1 MTTRYVV
8 QAGFGQLDLW
18 SKGRAIDDVVNDPDT
33 DDRTRV
39 LLEEVGHIRKFAV
52 EQGFDTK
59 GNYEHYVE
67 LDRPAVV
74 WFLTASK
81 ELAFE
86 PRLWTFPIVGSFPY
100 TGWFDRD
107 EAIEMYKRLERD
119 GWDVYVRR
127 VRAYSTGGWFNDPV
141 LSTMLSY
148 EDDAF
153 RNLANVLFH
162 ELTHANILIN
172 NQSTYNESVAS
183 FVGDQMAD
191 EYLVA
196 RFGAESEE
204 VSLFR
209 EENAEY
215 RVRGAGLSA
224 VYRELETLYASDK
237 RDSVKRKEKRRILL
251 ETENKLLLQR
261 TPNNASLSGFKT
273 YNAGLDE
280 FAELYEVCG
289 RKWKRFFKAVRTLDE
304 ASFKEEQLEE
314 IGPVIDE
321 LVKSRCPAR
330 SARHR
335 SRPASTKQTRI
346 VGL

>member
-1 MTTRYVV
+1 MAPVTSCMTTRYVV

-18 SKGRAIDDVVNDPDT
+18 SRGRPIDEVLIDRDV
-33 DDRTRV
+33 DDRTKI
-39 LLEEVGHIRKFAV
+39 LLEEVGRIRKFATA
-52 EQGFDTK
+52 QGLETK

-86 PRLWTFPIVGSFPY
+86 PKLWTFPIVGSFPY
-100 TGWFDRD
+100 TGWFDER
-107 EAIEMYKRLERD
+107 EAIEMYKRLKRD

-127 VRAYSTGGWFNDPV
+127 VRAYSTGGWFHDPV
-141 LSTMLSY
+141 LSTMLSH

-153 RNLANVLFH
+153 RSLANVLFH

-204 VSLFR
+204 VRLFR

-215 RVRGAGLSA
+215 HVRGAGLSA
-224 VYRELETLYASDK
+224 VYGDLEMLYASDK
-237 RDSVKRKEKRRILL
+237 PDRVKRAQKRRILL
-251 ETENKLLLQR
+251 DAEIKLQLAR

-280 FAELYEVCG
+280 FAELYQLCG
-289 RKWKRFFKAVRTLDE
+289 NKWSRFFSAVRTLSDS
-304 ASFKEEQLEE
+304 SFKEEQLEK
-314 IGPVIDE
+314 IGPVIDK
-321 LVKSRCPAR
+321 LVKARCPA
-330 SARHR
+330 
-335 SRPASTKQTRI
+335 K
-346 VGL
+346 

>member
-1 MTTRYVV
+1 MTTRYIV

-18 SKGRAIDDVVNDPDT
+18 SRGRTIEEVLDDRDT
-33 DDRTRV
+33 DERTKV
-39 LLEEVGHIRKFAV
+39 LLEEVGHIRKFATA
-52 EQGFDTK
+52 QGLKTK

-67 LDRPAVV
+67 LDRPAVI

-100 TGWFDRD
+100 TGWFDRE

-141 LSTMLSY
+141 LSTMLSH

-153 RNLANVLFH
+153 RSLANVLFH

-172 NQSTYNESVAS
+172 NQSTYNESIAS

-191 EYLVA
+191 EYLLA

-204 VSLFR
+204 LKLFR

-215 RVRGAGLSA
+215 HMRGAGLAA
-224 VYRELETLYASDK
+224 VYKELETLYASTKSDA
-237 RDSVKRKEKRRILL
+237 VKRKEKRRILL
-251 ETENKLLLQR
+251 KTEVDLQLQR
-261 TPNNASLSGFKT
+261 TPNNASLTGFKT
-273 YNAGLDE
+273 YNAGLKE
-280 FAELYEVCG
+280 FAQLYKECG
-289 RKWKRFFKAVRTLDE
+289 RKWSRFFAAVRTLDE
-304 ASFKEEQLEE
+304 GSFDKEQLER
-314 IGPVIDE
+314 IGPVIGK
-321 LVKSRCPAR
+321 LIMAHCPQ
-330 SARHR
+330 
-335 SRPASTKQTRI
+335 K
-346 VGL
+346 